1 LLDLTKTGSHKI
13 NSMLDLVGVTIRVP
27 KNATASSSGTGS
39 TGTGGTGSG
48 GTGSG
53 GMGTGGTGT
62 GGTGT
67 GGTGATSNSG
77 YYSVQASFPD
87 LPASEM
93 QILPLLA
100 DHVTTNPVPAIPGRI
115 NINQAS
121 RTVLLGIPGMTSD
134 MVDQIISTREPEF
147 TGQHPEMQ
155 YETWLYTLGI
165 VTLDQMKALE
175 PFITTGGSV
184 YRGQIVGYFD
194 DGGPSHRV
202 EVVVDASPLNANNA
216 ITLTSPNS
224 QTTTDQST
232 TGTDP
237 SSSTGTSSSSTTTSS
252 TSTQPV
258 IGVPRILFW
267 RDISHLGRGFSL
279 DTLGAGAG

>member
-1 LLDLTKTGSHKI
+1 MRTIAIHFSELHAALDEPVGASL
-13 NSMLDLVGVTIRVP
+13 MLGEPVLVIGNP
-27 KNATASSSGTGS
+27 NGLAHSAS
-39 TGTGGTGSG
+39 TGIVSG
-48 GTGSG
+48 LNDFTIACWVNPLALYPGARIFDF
-53 GMGTGGTGT
+53 GTGT
-62 GGTGT
+62 
-67 GGTGATSNSG
+67 SS
-77 YYSVQASFPD
+77 YMY
-87 LPASEM
+87 L
-93 QILPLLA
+93 
-100 DHVTTNPVPAIPGRI
+100 TTNGGSAPRFG
-115 NINQAS
+115 
-121 RTVLLGIPGMTSD
+121 
-134 MVDQIISTREPEF
+134 
-147 TGQHPEMQ
+147 
-155 YETWLYTLGI
+155 
-165 VTLDQMKALE
+165 
-175 PFITTGGSV
+175 ITTGGSV

-202 EVVVDASPLNANNA
+202 EVVVDASPLNANSA

>member
-1 LLDLTKTGSHKI
+1 MGS
-13 NSMLDLVGVTIRVP
+13 G
-27 KNATASSSGTGS
+27 GTGTGA
-39 TGTGGTGSG
+39 TGTGGTG
-48 GTGSG
+48 GTGS
-53 GMGTGGTGT
+53 
-62 GGTGT
+62 
-67 GGTGATSNSG
+67 TSSSG
-77 YYSVQASFPD
+77 YYSVQAVFPD
-87 LPASEM
+87 DATSEL
-93 QILPLLA
+93 QSLPLLM
-100 DHVTTNPVPAIPGRI
+100 DHATTNPVPAIPGRI

-121 RTVLLGIPGMTSD
+121 RTVLLGIPGMTPD

-155 YETWLYTLGI
+155 YATWLYTLGI
-165 VTLDQMKALE
+165 ATLDQMKALE
-175 PFITTGGSV
+175 PFITSGGSV
-184 YRGQIVGYFD
+184 YRGQIIGYFD

-279 DTLGAGAG
+279 DTLGAGSG